1 MNAGPEPPSHA
12 VSSMR
17 SSVPNDASALVA
29 RQIASLTESRPR
41 LILLL
46 TLLLCAGLTVTH
58 PATFPT
64 VENGRAVLLNATND
78 AIMVSGMMIL
88 FAAGAFDLSIGSI
101 LSLSGVVAASLSV
114 SYGLP
119 GPLAAACGIGVGA
132 IAGLIN
138 GVLVTSLGINPLI
151 VTLGTLSAYLGIT
164 ELISGS
170 GVDFI
175 PSSFTVIGQTVIL
188 GFESPFWIAIIVVA
202 IAWFLTSQ
210 TAFFRKFYYIGGNPR
225 AAKLSGIRNERVLI
239 VGFVIMGAL
248 AALAGILDAARLGGA
263 SSTAGTGEELAVIT
277 AGVLGGASLKGGEG
291 TVVGGVLGV
300 LFIAL
305 VQNALLI
312 EGVGVFW
319 QSIVTGVAL
328 IFAVGLDSYKHRH
341 EF

>member
-1 MNAGPEPPSHA
+1 MAPP
-12 VSSMR
+12 
-17 SSVPNDASALVA
+17 VA
-29 RQIASLTESRPR
+29 RLILSLTESRPR

-46 TLLLCAGLTVTH
+46 TVLLCLGLTATH
-58 PATFPT
+58 PDTFPT
-64 VENGRAVLLNATND
+64 LENARAVLLNAT
-78 AIMVSGMMIL
+78 AAVIMVSGMMIL

-101 LSLSGVVAASLSV
+101 LSLTGVVAASLSV
-114 SYGLP
+114 SYGVP
-119 GPLAAACGIGVGA
+119 GPIAVAGGIGVGA

-164 ELISGS
+164 QLISGS
-170 GVDFI
+170 GVDYL
-175 PSSFTVIGQTVIL
+175 PRSFTDIGQTEIL
-188 GFESPFWIAIIVVA
+188 GFGTSFWIAIIVVA
-202 IAWFLTSQ
+202 VTWFLMSQ

-248 AALAGILDAARLGGA
+248 AGLAGVLGAARLGGA
-263 SSTAGTGEELAVIT
+263 SSVAGTGQELAVIT

-291 TVVGGVLGV
+291 TVIGGVLGV

-305 VQNALLI
+305 LQNALLI
-312 EGVGVFW
+312 QGVGVFW